1 MPELNQQIS
10 ALIRQI
16 EQQRN
21 SKVLVLAA
29 SQLDLTLLPTL
40 YNELLR
46 MGPVAQLDVLVQSR
60 GGEVNASRRLAMLLR
75 SFCQRLTF
83 LVPYYCQ
90 SAATLLVLAG
100 DDIIA
105 GELAMFSPID
115 PHLHGSADNNSAT
128 ALSCQD
134 IQQFGVMAEQ
144 WFGLAPEQASQQLL
158 GLLSEQMFPPTLT
171 AFYRVSAE
179 VQQIAEQLLCWQLP
193 EQSAAERSAI
203 ARQLITGYH
212 SHFYALS
219 SAEMQALGLKV
230 QRQPHIELCSWQL
243 SLLLQ
248 QQIGGAARE
257 SLEQGWFDAALYS
270 ADVLQRRWHQPDGLA
285 ALWQQEYPA

>member
-10 ALIRQI
+10 RLIRQI

-29 SQLDLTLLPTL
+29 AELDLTLLPTL

-46 MGPVAQLDVLVQSR
+46 IGPVPQLDVLIQSR
-60 GGEVNASRRLAMLLR
+60 GGEVNASRRIAMLLR

-90 SAATLLVLAG
+90 SAATLLVLAA

-115 PHLHGSADNNSAT
+115 PHLHGSTGESTAT
-128 ALSCQD
+128 TLSCQD
-134 IQQFGVMAEQ
+134 IQQFGVMAQQ

-158 GLLSEQMFPPTLT
+158 ALLAEQMFPPSLT
-171 AFYRVSAE
+171 AFYRVSVE
-179 VQQIAEQLLCWQLP
+179 VQHIAEQLLCWQLP
-193 EQSAAERSAI
+193 EQSEAERAAI
-203 ARQLITGYH
+203 AQKLIAGYH
-212 SHFYALS
+212 SHFFALS
-219 SAEMQALGLKV
+219 GAEMQALGLKV
-230 QRQPHIELCSWQL
+230 QKDTQIELCCWQL

-257 SLEQGWFDAALYS
+257 NLEEGWFDAALYS
-270 ADVLQRRWHQPDGLA
+270 ADLLQRRWHQPDGLA
-285 ALWQQEYPA
+285 AIWQQEYPA

>member
-29 SQLDLTLLPTL
+29 AELDLTLLPTL

-46 MGPVAQLDVLVQSR
+46 IGPVAQLDVLVQSR
-60 GGEVNASRRLAMLLR
+60 GGDVNASRRIAMLLR
-75 SFCQRLTF
+75 TFCQRLTF

-115 PHLHGSADNNSAT
+115 PHLHGSAGDSAAT

-134 IQQFGVMAEQ
+134 IQQFGVMAQQ
-144 WFGLAPEQASQQLL
+144 WFGLTPEQANHQLL

-171 AFYRVSAE
+171 AFYRVSVE
-179 VQQIAEQLLCWQLP
+179 VQQIAEQLLCWHLP
-193 EQSAAERSAI
+193 EQSAAKRSAI
-203 ARQLITGYH
+203 ARQLIAGYH
-212 SHFYALS
+212 SHFFALS
-219 SAEMQALGLKV
+219 SAEMRDLGLKV
-230 QRQPHIELCSWQL
+230 QRHSQIELCSWQL

-257 SLEQGWFDAALYS
+257 SLDQGWFDAALYS
-270 ADVLQRRWHQPDGLA
+270 ADLLQRRRHQPDGLNTD
-285 ALWQQEYPA
+285 WVQESVL

>member
-10 ALIRQI
+10 RLIRQI

-29 SQLDLTLLPTL
+29 AELDLTLLPTL

-46 MGPVAQLDVLVQSR
+46 IGPVAQLDVLIQSR
-60 GGEVNASRRLAMLLR
+60 GGEVNASRRIAMLLR

-90 SAATLLVLAG
+90 SAATLLVLAA
-100 DDIIA
+100 DDLIA

-115 PHLHGSADNNSAT
+115 PHLHGGTGEGVAT
-128 ALSCQD
+128 TLSCQD
-134 IQQFGVMAEQ
+134 IQQFGVMAQQ

-158 GLLSEQMFPPTLT
+158 GLLSEQMFPPGLT
-171 AFYRVSAE
+171 AFYRVSLE

-193 EQSAAERSAI
+193 EQSAAERAAI
-203 ARQLITGYH
+203 AQKLIAGYH
-212 SHFYALS
+212 SHFFALS
-219 SAEMQALGLKV
+219 GAEMQALGLKV
-230 QRQPHIELCSWQL
+230 QRHSQIELCSWQL

-270 ADVLQRRWHQPDGLA
+270 ADLLQRRWHQPDGLT

>member
-10 ALIRQI
+10 TLIRQI

-29 SQLDLTLLPTL
+29 AELDLTLLPTL

-60 GGEVNASRRLAMLLR
+60 GGEVNASRRIAMLLR
-75 SFCQRLTF
+75 TFCQRLTF

-100 DDIIA
+100 DDMIA

-115 PHLHGSADNNSAT
+115 PHLHGSAGDNTAT

-134 IQQFGVMAEQ
+134 IQQFGVMAQQ

-158 GLLSEQMFPPTLT
+158 GLLSEQLFPPTLT
-171 AFYRVSAE
+171 AFYRVSIE
-179 VQQIAEQLLCWQLP
+179 VQQIAEQLLCWHLP

-203 ARQLITGYH
+203 ARQLIAGYH
-212 SHFYALS
+212 SHFFAI
-219 SAEMQALGLKV
+219 SADELQALGLKV
-230 QRQPHIELCSWQL
+230 QRQPQVELWCWQL

-248 QQIGGAARE
+248 QQIGGAART
-257 SLEQGWFDAALYS
+257 SLEHGWFDAALYS
-270 ADVLQRRWHQPDGLA
+270 AELLQRRRHQPDGLNTNWVQES
-285 ALWQQEYPA
+285 AL